1 MAEEGFFT
9 KRGALPQRTA
19 EVSVDP
25 TGFLRPTVYNPGM
38 EPVLIQP
45 GTRYESKPT
54 ITKDFIVEQFQLKKK
69 KCLKDP
75 QRLKMAMEL
84 LMKHK
89 DVFSFCGEYGYT
101 HYMEHRIK
109 LKPGA
114 QPLVVPQKPFNPALS
129 KIVEQKTQEMLKDK
143 VIEPTKLVRN
153 MWNSWVVLVTKKAAD
168 GNWLDIGM

>member
-1 MAEEGFFT
+1 MLERSTEIENGH
-9 KRGALPQRTA
+9 
-19 EVSVDP
+19 
-25 TGFLRPTVYNPGM
+25 
-38 EPVLIQP
+38 
-45 GTRYESKPT
+45 GTPHEA
-54 ITKDFIVEQFQLKKK
+54 QG
-69 KCLKDP
+69 CLF
-75 QRLKMAMEL
+75 
-84 LMKHK
+84 
-89 DVFSFCGEYGYT
+89 VGYT